1 MMMKAL
7 LLVSLL
13 AGLATVPTQAQWGR
27 QTPADT
33 LQSVRVGKDGTVT
46 FSIYAPQAKQVTL
59 GGYVAAENRPAAPVR
74 NEVGVWSIS
83 VPGLVPGTYR
93 YHFLVD
99 GQKVLD
105 PKDSEDYERSS
116 LAMVAPEGDEFFV
129 QRNVPHGAMATRY
142 YWSEVLGE
150 TRRLHVWTPAG
161 YEKSS
166 EALPVFYLIHGG
178 MESDAFWPTIGR
190 VGEILDNLMAEGK
203 MKPMVVVMPNGSI
216 PMDRIMALLTPEQKA
231 QINSPAFL
239 AAEVPV
245 FTREF
250 VTDIIPF
257 IEQNYRVKTDAENRA
272 IAGLSMGGMETM
284 DILLKHHELFR
295 YAAVLSSGW
304 FEPDRERLKNDGTLA
319 RLAPLWNKQFRWL
332 VMTDGGEN
340 DMAAVNSEATCRL
353 FDEVG
358 IRYERMQTP
367 YGGHTYI
374 TWRKDLYELAQRL
387 FR

>member
-105 PKDSEDYERSS
+105 PKDAEDYERSS
-116 LAMVAPEGDEFFV
+116 LAVVAPEGDEFFV

-257 IEQNYRVKTDAENRA
+257 IEQNYR
-272 IAGLSMGGMETM
+272 
-284 DILLKHHELFR
+284 
-295 YAAVLSSGW
+295 
-304 FEPDRERLKNDGTLA
+304 TL
-319 RLAPLWNKQFRWL
+319 R
-332 VMTDGGEN
+332 
-340 DMAAVNSEATCRL
+340 
-353 FDEVG
+353 
-358 IRYERMQTP
+358 
-367 YGGHTYI
+367 
-374 TWRKDLYELAQRL
+374 
-387 FR
+387 